1 MKCYAGNFS
10 DEENTFILYN
20 QDGES
25 YTPIEGTKFVITDLD
40 GKNVFDVNGQIVGEL
55 ENINGNELYVLTT
68 NNNGK
73 ISANLPKGNYKA
85 VKVYENEAYIL
96 EENEEQRTYYF
107 DIETYEEDKNEWIN
121 GIRGYSW
128 NDIKS
133 TIKTSNNQI
142 VSVGSVSEYSKD
154 VTGEF
159 FDGVDLDNDEN
170 IDQKSNGQ
178 EDGIIVFYDDKGK
191 YIKSETL
198 GGDDDDSCNQ
208 IIQTNDG
215 GYIIIGYV
223 SSAKVTLNGKFIPK
237 LSKNNYD
244 VKGKDGFILKIKSDG
259 EYEWAIRLGGNLDD
273 EIIKITECENGDLG
287 IVGNFCSNNLNIYEN
302 DEDYSI
308 KEIMANNGEKNAFF
322 IVYSKDGK
330 YKWSK
335 CISGNKEVEAS
346 SIAEMSDG
354 FVMAVNYKGMI
365 NVENK
370 YTFNIK
376 GQHYM
381 NSIIIKYSKE
391 GEYLWNYDMFTTET
405 NIYFTD
411 KYIKISQIGVTKEN
425 NLIVAVNLAGTIKG
439 KMEKSKFYTTIYNC
453 QEQGICTNLMMFSEE
468 GEFIN
473 NIYDLNAKINNSNS
487 SNATIACTDLVIT
500 KDNNILFC
508 GYYYSESDIIVDK
521 NKEKSKENDLM
532 KTSYTNGYVL
542 KIDLDGNVKFS
553 ECMYRSNT
561 ALVSISVVNSVFEM
575 EDEKILISGNF
586 KWNTLTTRSL
596 YNTYITKELNQKYY
610 LNRMGN
616 TEGFVLCESINREFK
631 EIAIPKKITIN
642 SNKKPNV
649 VKPDVTKITELPM
662 TGRYDK
668 NIFSIIGIT
677 LILVGLYLINYATY
691 IKNYQKEENENK

>member
-1 MKCYAGNFS
+1 M
-10 DEENTFILYN
+10 E
-20 QDGES
+20 
-25 YTPIEGTKFVITDLD
+25 

-73 ISANLPKGNYKA
+73 VSANLPKGNYKA
-85 VKVYENEAYIL
+85 IKVYENEAYIL
-96 EENEEQRTYYF
+96 EENEENRTYYF

-142 VSVGSVSEYSKD
+142 VSVGSVFEYSKD

-178 EDGIIVFYDDKGK
+178 KDGIIVFYDDKGK
-191 YIKSETL
+191 YIKSAIL
-198 GGDDDDSCNQ
+198 GGEDDDSCNQ

-223 SSAKVTLNGKFIPK
+223 SSTKVTLNGKIIPK

-244 VKGKDGFILKIKSDG
+244 VKGEDGFILKIKSDG
-259 EYEWAIRLGGNLDD
+259 EYEWAIRLGGNLND

-335 CISGNKEVEAS
+335 CISGNEEVEVS
-346 SIAEMSDG
+346 SIEKMSDG

-453 QEQGICTNLMMFSEE
+453 QEQGICTNLMMFSGE

-500 KDNNILFC
+500 KDNNILFG
-508 GYYYSESDIIVDK
+508 GYYYSDSDIIVDK
-521 NKEKSKENDLM
+521 NKEESKENDLM

-575 EDEKILISGNF
+575 EDEKILLSGNF
-586 KWNTLTTRSL
+586 KWKTITTRSL

-616 TEGFVLCESINREFK
+616 TEGFVLCESINREFQ
-631 EIAIPKKITIN
+631 EITIPKKITIN

-691 IKNYQKEENENK
+691 INNYQKEENENK